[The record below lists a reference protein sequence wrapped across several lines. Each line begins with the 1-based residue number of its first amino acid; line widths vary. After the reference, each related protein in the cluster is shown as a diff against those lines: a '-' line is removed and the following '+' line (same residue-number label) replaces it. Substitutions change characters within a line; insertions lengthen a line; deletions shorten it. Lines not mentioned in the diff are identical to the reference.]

1 MPQKPI
7 SLAGSGAD
15 VVGRRVK
22 QYLRCCQVG
31 TIFVLE
37 LMPCRE
43 DEYDESIVDHVEER
57 LSKNARMTVT
67 TMERHS
73 AALEN
78 VPHTSM
84 SIMVRAAHSCPA
96 FLIQWPPCRWCFS
109 GSGRILGVTMWPV
122 SRHQLFSQR
131 FPWIAATI
139 HIHSARRRPE
149 FRTAGRSRAITRLRP
164 LVPAIDLLPIKQGS
178 VDEDNW

>member
-1 MPQKPI
+1 MPRKPS

-15 VVGRRVK
+15 FVGRRVK
-22 QYLRCCQVG
+22 QYWRCCQVG

-67 TMERHS
+67 TMERHG

-78 VPHTSM
+78 VPHTSQ
-84 SIMVRAAHSCPA
+84 SIMVRAMHSCPA
-96 FLIQWPPCRWCFS
+96 CPIQWPPYCWCFS
-109 GSGRILGVTMWPV
+109 RSGRILGVAMWPV
-122 SRHQLFSQR
+122 SRHQWCSRR
-131 FPWIAATI
+131 FLWLAAPI
-139 HIHSARRRPE
+139 HIHSARWRPE
-149 FRTAGRSRAITRLRP
+149 ARTAGRVARHRAAAAPGAGHRPAAHQAGLRRR
-164 LVPAIDLLPIKQGS
+164 G
-178 VDEDNW
+178 